1 MTKKDPLDPGL
12 KAILESI
19 RQTVGSSGPAPG
31 SAEETAPAAPPS
43 ARAPDTPPDGRTVEE
58 FFADL
63 IRPQVAAW
71 LDANLPEIVQKLAAE
86 EIRRL
91 TGQG

>member
-1 MTKKDPLDPGL
+1 MMTKKDPLDPGL

-19 RQTVGSSGPAPG
+19 RQTVGTDAP
-31 SAEETAPAAPPS
+31 PPS
-43 ARAPDTPPDGRTVEE
+43 APEAAPEAKANAPEPRTPDTRTVED

-71 LDANLPEIVQKLAAE
+71 LDANLPEIVQKLASE

-91 TGQG
+91 TGSR